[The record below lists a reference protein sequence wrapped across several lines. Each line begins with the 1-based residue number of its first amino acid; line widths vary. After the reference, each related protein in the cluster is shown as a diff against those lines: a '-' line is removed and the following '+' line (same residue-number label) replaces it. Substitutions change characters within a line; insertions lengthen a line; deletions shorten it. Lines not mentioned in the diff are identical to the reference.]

1 MRLLLDIRYGTERY
15 PEKVARRLR
24 TVNIG
29 SRIAAASHAF
39 FAALSFANF
48 TQFWWAGLAHSAL
61 MLLFAGVPLLHRLGS
76 QAGGIATLV
85 LYYLD
90 IIGFIY
96 LAGTGVGL

>member
-1 MRLLLDIRYGTERY
+1 
-15 PEKVARRLR
+15 
-24 TVNIG
+24 
-29 SRIAAASHAF
+29 
-39 FAALSFANF
+39 
-48 TQFWWAGLAHSAL
+48 

-96 LAGTGVGL
+96 LAGTGVGLQFNFLIAVALSVLYLGA